1 MTKVIKFYA
10 TWCGPCKA
18 YAPVFNKVAEEL
30 GNDVEFVD
38 IDVDQD
44 TSGLAAE
51 YKVMSIPTTVVIKE
65 GNNVSRKTGG
75 MSENE
80 LKSLIFN

>member
-18 YAPVFNKVAEEL
+18 YAPVFDKVAEEL
-30 GNDVEFVD
+30 KDEVEFVN

-44 TSGLAAE
+44 TTGLAVE
-51 YKVMSIPTTVVIKE
+51 YKIMSIPATIVVKD
-65 GNNVSRKTGG
+65 GNILSRKTGG

>member
-18 YAPVFNKVAEEL
+18 YAPTFDKVAEEL
-30 GNDVEFVD
+30 KNDVEFVN

-51 YKVMSIPTTVVIKE
+51 YKIMSIPATIVIKE
-65 GNNVSRKTGG
+65 GNKVSRKTGG

-80 LKSLIFN
+80 LKNLIFN